1 MNILPFGQAV
11 LAWRRSCGL
20 TQEALARR
28 AGIPRPNV
36 SAIERGRRE
45 VSLTTLRTLAAALD
59 VRPGLLVDGVSPEA
73 SRGGPLSSSR
83 GTLERIADAV
93 AFGRQVKD
101 PRERAVVDALAVL
114 LGPRTRAVRRQ
125 WRRSRIGRR
134 TALHAWR
141 TLTSLYSRDAI
152 STLTDRVTERQ
163 RTHEPHG
170 H

>member
-11 LAWRRSCGL
+11 LAWRRSRGL

-45 VSLTTLRTLAAALD
+45 VSLTTLRTLAAALG

-73 SRGGPLSSSR
+73 ARGGPLSSSR
-83 GTLERIADAV
+83 DTLERIADAV
-93 AFGRQVKD
+93 AFGRQAKE
-101 PRERAVVDALAVL
+101 PRERAAIDALTVL
-114 LGPRTRAVRRQ
+114 LGPRMRAMHRQ

-134 TALHAWR
+134 IAMNAWR

-152 STLTDRVTERQ
+152 NTLTDRVTERQ
-163 RTHEPHG
+163 RTHALHG